1 MKPANWSRRLSA
13 GTLIAAGTAGSM
25 VLLSAVAPA
34 GAVPAPSS
42 GAVTGPGS
50 GKVVVPQGVTA
61 ASLHGTR
68 ISAAPAT
75 TKLTVSFVLKLR
87 NATELKS
94 DVEGGMKHGFLSV
107 KRFSGRYGQT
117 HANIVALERYLRGKG
132 IRSHTYADG
141 LDISTTGTA
150 AAYTRALGTPES
162 LYRLKAVAAHGNQAA
177 RPAMVVHGTT
187 SPALLPA
194 RFGKFVFAVLGLT
207 NYPVQASNAVRT
219 PLADH
224 QAGPHALQLGNRTPG
239 NFASQYGLNALYKKG
254 ARGQGETLGIITFAN
269 FRPSDA
275 THFWTTTLKIKTKAR
290 RITQDNVDGG
300 PGRPRAASGSG
311 ETTLDVEQS
320 GALAPQA
327 SIIVYQAPNTDY
339 GSADAWFTAA
349 SQNKAASVSTSWGE
363 SEILNEAIGADG
375 IEAATYGGIF
385 DEAGLEM
392 AAQGQ
397 SAFDASGDL
406 GAYDDAGDFSPS
418 SGNPTPYTELA
429 VDNPANSPW
438 ITAAG
443 GTTNKG
449 QIPIADSQNQLH
461 LINIPAQ
468 RAWGWD
474 YLWPFFATISYITGD
489 VTEGSFASDPNWT
502 AGGGGG
508 YSTVEARPSYQ
519 NSVPKVGNFRG
530 VPYLTPTTGVTYNT
544 PTACALPTPITP
556 QTGLPCLPT
565 TWTTWADG
573 AGTNIVAPPAVTTG
587 TATGRAVPD
596 LATDADPDTGY
607 KLYYSG
613 QNPRLESGWGGTSF
627 VAPQLNGS
635 AAVIDSFLHHRTGFW
650 NPAMYRFAT
659 KSYTPF
665 SPMNASG
672 ANNTNLFYTGT
683 PGTKYNPGT
692 GLGTPNLGKL
702 ALDFRAHG

>member
-1 MKPANWSRRLSA
+1 LKPANWSRRLSA

-34 GAVPAPSS
+34 GAVTGPSGPSS
-42 GAVTGPGS
+42 GE
-50 GKVVVPQGVTA
+50 VVVPQGITA

-68 ISAAPAT
+68 ISAAPAST
-75 TKLTVSFVLKLR
+75 RLTVSFVLKLR
-87 NATELKS
+87 NVNELKS

-107 KRFSGRYGQT
+107 KRFSSRYGQT
-117 HANIVALERYLRGKG
+117 HANIVSLERYLKNHG
-132 IRSHTYADG
+132 IKSTTYADG
-141 LDISTTGTA
+141 LDIHTTGTA
-150 AAYTRALGTPES
+150 GDYTAALGTPES
-162 LYRLKAVAAHGNQAA
+162 LYRLKAVRAHGNQAA

-219 PLADH
+219 PLAT
-224 QAGPHALQLGNRTPG
+224 QKASGHAVQLGNRTPG

-275 THFWTTTLKIKTKAR
+275 THFWNTTIKIKTKAR
-290 RITQDNVDGG
+290 RIKQDNVDGG
-300 PGRPRAASGSG
+300 PGRPSANSGSG

-327 SIIVYQAPNTDY
+327 SIIVYQAPNSDF
-339 GSADAWFTAA
+339 GAADAWFTAA

-406 GAYDDAGDFSPS
+406 GAYDDAEDVNPS
-418 SGNPTPYTELA
+418 NGNPTPYTELS

-438 ITAAG
+438 VTAAG
-443 GTTNKG
+443 GTTNRG
-449 QIPIADSQNQLH
+449 QIPIADSQNQIS
-461 LINIPAQ
+461 LINIPKQ

-474 YLWPFFATISYITGD
+474 YLWPFFATISFITGD
-489 VTEGSFASDPNWT
+489 DTEGSFASDPNWT

-508 YSTVEARPSYQ
+508 YSSVEARPGYQ
-519 NSVPKVGNFRG
+519 STVPGVGSFSA

-544 PTACALPTPITP
+544 ASACALPTPITP

-565 TWTTWADG
+565 AWTSWADG
-573 AGTNIVAPPAVTTG
+573 GSGVVAPPAVIHG
-587 TATGRAVPD
+587 TASGRAVPD
-596 LATDADPDTGY
+596 LAADADPDTGY

-665 SPMNASG
+665 SPINASG
-672 ANNTNLFYTGT
+672 VSNDNLFYTGT
-683 PGTKYNPGT
+683 AGTKYNPGT